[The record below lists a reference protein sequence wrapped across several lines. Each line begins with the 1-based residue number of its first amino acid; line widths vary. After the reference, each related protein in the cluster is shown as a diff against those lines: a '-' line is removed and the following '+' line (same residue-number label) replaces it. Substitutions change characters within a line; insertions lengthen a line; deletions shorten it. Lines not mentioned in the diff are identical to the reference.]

1 MQKHCFGGFQPK
13 LIAYLQWIS
22 TRISFFQIKVH
33 VHEKEGKE
41 EKRAKCLK
49 FFGSTLKPR
58 WSCSFGKVLKPISIT
73 SSIMRF
79 ISLPI
84 YWIASLLSK
93 LIYENLFSKKLMKKE
108 VTLQHILGT
117 PCNGMQPLKYLLIQ
131 KNPPYKL

>member
-1 MQKHCFGGFQPK
+1 VQKHCFGGFQPK

-58 WSCSFGKVLKPISIT
+58 WRCSFGKVLKPISIT

-84 YWIASLLSK
+84 YWIVSLLSK
-93 LIYENLFSKKLMKKE
+93 LIYENLFSKKTNEKGSNFSTHTWH
-108 VTLQHILGT
+108 TLQWHATFEIPSYTKEPTL
-117 PCNGMQPLKYLLIQ
+117 
-131 KNPPYKL
+131 